1 MIPRTYNKLLNFS
14 WYQLLWFTAVLGGSS
29 LEWLLALLLVMHL
42 GLVASWRREA
52 LLMTGVGMIGASMD
66 ALLTSMGYF
75 EFASAGLLPI
85 PLWHVAIWIGFAGT
99 LRHSMHFMVERP
111 RLMTIGAA
119 IFAPLTYLAAQR
131 MGAVAFPMGNLHTA
145 MVISLCWLTVTPIM
159 IWLTAVANGHSLRP
173 VERNMISANTQEI

>member
-1 MIPRTYNKLLNFS
+1 MTRRPYNKLLNFA

-42 GLVASWRREA
+42 GLVSSRRREA
-52 LLMTGVGMIGASMD
+52 VLMAGVGIIGATMD
-66 ALLTSMGYF
+66 ALLASAGYF

-85 PLWHVAIWIGFAGT
+85 PLWHVAIWVGFAGT
-99 LRHSMHFMVERP
+99 LRHSMQFMVERP

-131 MGAVAFPMGNLHTA
+131 MGAVVFPLGNLHTA

-159 IWLTAVANGHSLRP
+159 VWLTAIANGQTLRP
-173 VERNMISANTQEI
+173 VRRETISANTQEI